1 MCEIEHQV
9 KSRGITAGMMPSSAH
24 KLRLLCLHGF
34 RSSGC
39 ILRQQIEEAKWMKE
53 IGDLV
58 ELIFVDA
65 PWLATGPSHLEKD
78 FKPPYYEWYQ
88 ANKCDESALSSTR
101 DNFSEAEPLQEFT
114 EARGLDVAVEYLEK
128 TIEDH
133 GPIDGFL
140 AFSQGAIL
148 GCALIGLEEMVPHF
162 EVTNKADSV
171 QESSLR
177 IDVPFYFQITQIFIL
192 FHSSMSSGS
201 ML

>member
-58 ELIFVDA
+58 ELVKSSPFLRHRHVSNLNHSSRWKQIFVDA

-88 ANKCDESALSSTR
+88 ANKVLPSLSA
-101 DNFSEAEPLQEFT
+101 
-114 EARGLDVAVEYLEK
+114 
-128 TIEDH
+128 
-133 GPIDGFL
+133 
-140 AFSQGAIL
+140 
-148 GCALIGLEEMVPHF
+148 
-162 EVTNKADSV
+162 
-171 QESSLR
+171 
-177 IDVPFYFQITQIFIL
+177 
-192 FHSSMSSGS
+192 
-201 ML
+201 